1 MLCIEKQSE
10 HGKKQVSPPRQIHL
24 GPGLIRFWNKTRGTG
39 KQAQLA
45 IIRDWTAEAVTERSK
60 LWPMFG
66 NLQEAQAKLAWDA
79 SLQIS
84 AKVTPKT
91 KSIYSP
97 SHPSH
102 SASFTRTDT

>member
-66 NLQEAQAKLAWDA
+66 NLQEAQAKLAWTLLYR
-79 SLQIS
+79 SVQS
-84 AKVTPKT
+84 
-91 KSIYSP
+91 
-97 SHPSH
+97 
-102 SASFTRTDT
+102 DT